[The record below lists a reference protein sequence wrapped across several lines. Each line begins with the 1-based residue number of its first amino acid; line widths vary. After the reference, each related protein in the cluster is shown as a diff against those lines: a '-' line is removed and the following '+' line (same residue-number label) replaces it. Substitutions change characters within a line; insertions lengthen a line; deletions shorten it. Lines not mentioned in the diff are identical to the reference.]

1 MIWDEYFPPTRTE
14 IPLHQILLSS
24 LLALSVS
31 VHLHGQTW
39 IPPPISLQ
47 KKKQNIFLNP
57 VYFSYASEF
66 GVLIWSQLPF
76 TIDRYYGCVRVCVWG
91 GGGGVEM
98 GSIWH
103 KEVYIMRLAFQKV
116 ISSVESNILHQN
128 HMGSLLKPDC
138 WTIPSTDW
146 GWGLRVCISN
156 ISQVMLMLLVWDQD
170 RVGNLLFSFL
180 FFCQGPFKYL

>member
-31 VHLHGQTW
+31 VHLHGQTR

-76 TIDRYYGCVRVCVWG
+76 TIDRYFGCVCVCVG
-91 GGGGVEM
+91 GWWRCGDGKH
-98 GSIWH
+98 I
-103 KEVYIMRLAFQKV
+103 AQ
-116 ISSVESNILHQN
+116 
-128 HMGSLLKPDC
+128 GSLQHASCFPEGYILCREQYLASESHGEFAKARLLDHPLNRL
-138 WTIPSTDW
+138 
-146 GWGLRVCISN
+146 GL
-156 ISQVMLMLLVWDQD
+156 
-170 RVGNLLFSFL
+170 
-180 FFCQGPFKYL
+180 GPESMHF